1 MEALD
6 KKILNFEEFIFE
18 SEQERIDEGW
28 KEAIIAGALSLA
40 AIRGGT
46 QPIAAP
52 GDAKLLLKEPQ
63 RKEYVEDQQK
73 KEEKISVNF
82 GSEFKSG
89 TYKFDKNKTDDIEE
103 KLGEIGK
110 FVKMHPKTDITIR
123 IEASESKVPNIDA
136 ETGERLKVGDLAEK
150 RANVTKDMISTFMDS
165 LTKKG
170 VRQGRY
176 YIETETKVGN
186 TPWRQGDKASDEKF
200 TREQYVKVDLE
211 VKTNIEVKTDE
222 YSAYAT
228 MGERIFRSSNYH
240 AFGDIFYVT
249 KETKKL
255 EEPGMKNTGY
265 ENVLL
270 KTLTPEKEF
279 LQTGKMYTGKTY
291 LIPSEWLNKNVAT
304 NKWNDEQIN
313 YILQNFEI
321 K

>member
-1 MEALD
+1 MD

-40 AIRGGT
+40 ALRGGA

-63 RKEYVEDQQK
+63 RKEYVEQQQK
-73 KEEKISVNF
+73 KEEKVVINF

-89 TYKFDKNKTDDIEE
+89 TYKFNKDKADDIET
-103 KLGEIGK
+103 KLGQIGE
-110 FVKMHPKTDITIR
+110 FVKSHPKADVTIK

-136 ETGERLKVGDLAEK
+136 ETGERLKVGELAQK
-150 RANVTKDMISTFMDS
+150 RADVTKDMISTFMDN
-165 LTKKG
+165 LIKKG
-170 VRQGRY
+170 VSQGRY
-176 YIETETKVGN
+176 FIEVETKVG
-186 TPWRQGDKASDEKF
+186 TTEWKQGDKASDERF
-200 TREQYVKVDLE
+200 TKEQYVKVGLE
-211 VKTNIEVKTDE
+211 VKSEIQVKTADF
-222 YSAYAT
+222 SAYAT
-228 MGERIFRSSNYH
+228 MGERVFRASNKH

-249 KETKKL
+249 RQTNKIEDA
-255 EEPGMKNTGY
+255 GMKNTGY

-270 KTLTPEKEF
+270 KTLTTDKEF
-279 LQTGKMYTGKTY
+279 LQTGKTYTGKTY
-291 LIPSEWLNKNVAT
+291 LIPWQWLNKNIAT
-304 NKWNDEQIN
+304 NSWSEEHIN